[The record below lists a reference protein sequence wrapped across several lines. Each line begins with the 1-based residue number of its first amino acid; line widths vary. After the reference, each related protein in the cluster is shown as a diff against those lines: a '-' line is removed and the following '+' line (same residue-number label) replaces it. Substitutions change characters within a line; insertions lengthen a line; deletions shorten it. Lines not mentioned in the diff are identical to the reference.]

1 MTAAL
6 ETHETLATGWQP
18 ARERVGIGRL
28 LHAELRWVFR
38 RPRTLVAL
46 GVLTAI
52 PVLIG
57 IAVRLAGDGAP
68 PGAGGEAPVFVTAA
82 TSALA
87 LPLGALT
94 VLMALLLPLTVAM
107 AGGDALA
114 GEQAHGTLRG
124 WLLAP
129 VARGR
134 LLAVK
139 TFGVAAVAVT
149 AVALVATSGTVTG
162 LVLNG
167 TDGLITLS
175 GTTLSVA
182 DALLRVVIAVAW
194 VSLYL
199 MAIGSVALAVSAC
212 TEHPMLVMTTVLGGL
227 IVSQVL
233 MVFSALDWLH
243 PFLLPASIDAL
254 TGLLRDP
261 IATDAL
267 TEGALRAAC
276 YVVIGLSLA
285 YARILTRDG

>member
-6 ETHETLATGWQP
+6 ETHETLSTGWRP
-18 ARERVGIGRL
+18 ARERVAVTRL
-28 LHAELRWVFR
+28 LHAELRWIFR

-57 IAVRLAGDGAP
+57 IAVRLAGGGAP
-68 PGAGGEAPVFVTAA
+68 AGAGGDAPVFVTAA

-129 VARGR
+129 VSRGR

-139 TFGVAAVAVT
+139 TFGVATVALT
-149 AVALVATSGTVTG
+149 AVALVATSGMVTG

-175 GTTLSVA
+175 GTTLTLA
-182 DALLRVVIAVAW
+182 DALLRVGLAVVW

-199 MAIGSVALAVSAC
+199 TAIGSVALAVSAC
-212 TEHPMLVMTTVLGGL
+212 TEHPMVVITTVLGGV

-233 MVFSALDWLH
+233 LLFSALDWLH
-243 PFLLPASIDAL
+243 PFLLPTSIDAL
-254 TGLLRDP
+254 TGLLREP
-261 IATDAL
+261 MATDAL
-267 TEGALRAAC
+267 AEGALRAAC
-276 YVVIGLSLA
+276 YVLIGLSLA